1 MDTSNLDYSP
11 HQLLPAPE
19 PCTVSPPEGQFYHSV
34 AKHLI
39 RDTVRLM
46 NNGLSI
52 DLDKVEELEAVLD
65 EQLATVATELASN
78 LYIGEYLKR
87 DNSKQLKAY
96 IADRKSKC
104 RDVSYYLK
112 PFKHSDMHH
121 RSYFMHL
128 FAQQQSISE
137 PSDLLPTGIPKWPA
151 NTVRKLAKQL
161 PVLSR
166 LLDGTLT
173 SHPLLDASMQLL
185 AQHKANI
192 YNSKFLA
199 QIESPDVPYPV
210 FNPASSLQKRELF
223 SMLGIE
229 SESTSKTTGEPSFNR
244 DEIERIHRET
254 TDEHIKHLTQCFI
267 DHSFAAIVRNNFIE
281 AFYKYTV
288 DGKLYGNLKLFGTKT
303 FRLTSNQPNLLNM
316 PSTGSVFA
324 KPVKQCLIAQ
334 PGFLVATADFSA
346 LENRVIANL
355 AKEETLIKLY
365 QDDLDGH
372 CVNSL
377 YYFREEIAQHI
388 TLTGDLTTDAKTYA
402 AAVEAGNK
410 ELKTIRQRGKPCSF
424 GLQYGAYPPKIAK
437 GIKCSIEEAET
448 IFNRYH
454 NELYPAV
461 TAFRETYVEP
471 TAKETGKLHIG
482 LGCYIHTDNP
492 DRDIRTITNSC
503 SQFWSILTLL
513 TINKLHQEIDRAGME
528 NDVIITSTIYD
539 SIYFE
544 VRNDPETVKWLNDT
558 LIPIMTAPYLEN
570 EVVHNL
576 ADLEVGHNWADL
588 HLLPNNASLEEV
600 SNLLSS
606 I

>member
-1 MDTSNLDYSP
+1 MDTSNPDYSP

-19 PCTVSPPEGQFYHSV
+19 PRTVSPPDGYFYHNV

-52 DLDKVEELEAVLD
+52 DLNKVEELEAVLD

-78 LYIGEYLKR
+78 PYISEYLKR

-128 FAQQQSISE
+128 FARQQSISE

-151 NTVRKLAKQL
+151 STVRKLAKQF

-166 LLDGTLT
+166 LLDGTLAN
-173 SHPLLDASMQLL
+173 HPLLDASMQLL
-185 AQHKANI
+185 AQHKADI

-288 DGKLYGNLKLFGTKT
+288 DGKLYGNYKLLGAKSG
-303 FRLTSNQPNLLNM
+303 RYTSNNPNMLNM
-316 PSTGSVFA
+316 PSTRSAFA
-324 KPVKQCLIAQ
+324 KPIKQCFVAQ
-334 PGFLVATADFSA
+334 PGFIVAGIDYSA
-346 LENRVIANL
+346 LEDRVIASLTRDTNKC
-355 AKEETLIKLY
+355 AVFTKGV
-365 QDDLDGH
+365 DGH
-372 CVNSL
+372 SL
-377 YYFREEIAQHI
+377 GACAYFPDEVSKHMP
-388 TLTGDLTTDAKTYA
+388 LTGDSVTDAKHFKHLVDQGNSSLA
-402 AAVEAGNK
+402 DLRQAGK
-410 ELKTIRQRGKPCSF
+410 GITF
-424 GLQYGAYPPKIAK
+424 GLSYGAHPPKVAK
-437 GIKCSIEEAET
+437 QLKCDMPKAES
-448 IFNRYH
+448 IFNNYH
-454 NELYPAV
+454 QNLYPDI
-461 TAFRETYVEP
+461 TEYRESYVFP
-471 TAKETGKLHIG
+471 TAAEHGKIHCG
-482 LGCYIHTDNP
+482 LGFYLHTDNA
-492 DRDIRTITNSC
+492 DRDIRTLNNATA
-503 SQFWSILTLL
+503 QFWSILTALS
-513 TINKLHQEIDRAGME
+513 INELHKRIDAAGYQ
-528 NDVIITSTIYD
+528 DSIFVTSTIYD
-539 SIYFE
+539 SIYLE
-544 VRNDPETVKWLNDT
+544 VRKDANLINWLNT
-558 LIPIMTAPYLEN
+558 NLVEIM
-570 EVVHNL
+570 VQDFMQGQIVHNE
-576 ADLEVGHNWADL
+576 ANLEIGTSWADL
-588 HLLPNNASLEEV
+588 VELSNSASLAEIQSV
-600 SNLLSS
+600 LDSL
-606 I
+606 